1 MVLKLGHIINPVTVD
16 DSSDLFVAQPIT
28 FETMRIARDFA
39 QDIVEVNLLTAQYPE
54 DRALVPEWFQPTPD
68 LERSILDIGTFRKER
83 KLPLLVDI
91 LDHLYTAAPDA
102 DYLIYTNV
110 DIGLMPY
117 FYTAVKHMIEM
128 GYDAFVINRRTIAKE
143 HYDVQ
148 KLDLMY
154 CELGEKHPGYDCFVF
169 KKSLYPL
176 FKLGTACV
184 GANWIGRVF
193 IVNLICQSDNFN
205 IFDNSH
211 LTFHLGDDRSWQNP
225 GLNDLHKHNEKELHK
240 ILLEYQA
247 ERLFQDKPLVQRFLQ
262 EIEGRQEASSGKR
275 KYRSFLK
282 TLLFNW

>member
-1 MVLKLGHIINPVTVD
+1 MKIIGHIINPVIVD
-16 DSSDLFVAQPIT
+16 KSSDLYRAQPIT
-28 FETMRIARDFA
+28 FETMRIARDLA
-39 QDIVEVNLLTAQYPE
+39 LDLVEVSLLTAEYPE

-83 KLPLLVDI
+83 RLPLLVDI
-91 LDHLYTAAPDA
+91 LNRLYTAAPDA

-117 FYTAVKHMIEM
+117 FYTAVKHMTEI
-128 GYDAFVINRRTIAKE
+128 GYDAFVINRRTIGKE

-154 CELGEKHPGYDCFVF
+154 CEIGEKHPGYDCFVF
-169 KKSLYPL
+169 KKSLYPT

-184 GANWIGRVF
+184 GANWIGRVL
-193 IVNLICQSDNFN
+193 IVNLICHADNFR

-211 LTFHLGDDRSWQNP
+211 LTFHIGDERSWQDP
-225 GLNDLHKHNEKELHK
+225 ALNDLHEHNEKELHK

-247 ERLFQDKPLVQRFLQ
+247 EGLFQDKPLIQRFLQ
-262 EIEGRQEASSGKR
+262 DIERRQEMLSGKK

-282 TLLFNW
+282 TLLSRG

>member
-1 MVLKLGHIINPVTVD
+1 MKTIGHIINPVIVD
-16 DSSDLFVAQPIT
+16 KSSDLYRAQPIT

-39 QDIVEVNLLTAQYPE
+39 LNVVEVRLLTAQYPE
-54 DRALVPEWFQPTPD
+54 DRALVPEWFQPTSD

-91 LDHLYTAAPDA
+91 LDRLYTGAPEA

-117 FYTAVKHMIEM
+117 FYTAVNHMTEM
-128 GYDAFVINRRTIAKE
+128 GFDAFVINRRTIRKE
-143 HYDVQ
+143 QDDV
-148 KLDLMY
+148 KKIDLMY
-154 CELGEKHPGYDCFVF
+154 SEIGIKHPGYDCFVF
-169 KKSLYPL
+169 NKSLYPI

-193 IVNLICQSDNFN
+193 IVNLICHSDNFR

-211 LTFHLGDDRSWQNP
+211 LTFHLGDEMSWKNP
-225 GLNDLHKHNEKELHK
+225 DFNDLHEHNEMELHK

-247 ERLFQDKPLVQRFLQ
+247 ERLFRNKPLVQNFLE
-262 EIEGRQEASSGKR
+262 EIEGRQGMPSIKK

-282 TLLFNW
+282 TLLFKC